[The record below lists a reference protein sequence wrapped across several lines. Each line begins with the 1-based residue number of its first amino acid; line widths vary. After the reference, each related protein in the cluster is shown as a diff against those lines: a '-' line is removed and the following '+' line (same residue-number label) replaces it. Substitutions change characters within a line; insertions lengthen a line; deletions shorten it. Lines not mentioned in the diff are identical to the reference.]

1 MKFRSVTLSAMRR
14 LLQLLTWYL
23 SRLWLVLYLWFWI
36 KSQDLTR
43 YYSLLNFLFIALYD
57 LKICH
62 FKHKQ
67 NQTFDISF
75 SLIAQSYHIGMIFLA
90 LIFRMQPMPL
100 ASLTNALTDYELA
113 LYFSLPYISM
123 TTTATITTV
132 AQQIEQKEANT
143 SDRVNKFSQIAREN
157 LWKIQQINNPAE
169 IQNKN

>member
-1 MKFRSVTLSAMRR
+1 
-14 LLQLLTWYL
+14 
-23 SRLWLVLYLWFWI
+23 
-36 KSQDLTR
+36 
-43 YYSLLNFLFIALYD
+43 
-57 LKICH
+57 
-62 FKHKQ
+62 
-67 NQTFDISF
+67 
-75 SLIAQSYHIGMIFLA
+75 
-90 LIFRMQPMPL
+90 MPL